1 MLQFVSRTI
10 GQRPTLMMV
19 KAKNDMEEV
28 MCSNQEKSQNEALLN
43 NINNKGKDG
52 SMVIFQDQFVREL
65 EKLIMN
71 MLIQIMVQRFEVNT
85 LSFTIGFFFVNLGK
99 SMIRWLTFNILKTLC
114 FTLVTILV
122 VIIIDQIIND
132 IIIL

>member
-1 MLQFVSRTI
+1 MTWRKLCVQTKS
-10 GQRPTLMMV
+10 
-19 KAKNDMEEV
+19 KAIK
-28 MCSNQEKSQNEALLN
+28 QALLN

-71 MLIQIMVQRFEVNT
+71 MLIQIVVQRFEVNT
-85 LSFTIGFFFVNLGK
+85 LSFTIVFFFVNLGK
-99 SMIRWLTFNILKTLC
+99 SMVRWLTFNILKTLR
-114 FTLVTILV
+114 FILATILV
-122 VIIIDQIIND
+122 VIIIDQTIND

>member
-85 LSFTIGFFFVNLGK
+85 LSFTIGFFFCEFG
-99 SMIRWLTFNILKTLC
+99 
-114 FTLVTILV
+114 
-122 VIIIDQIIND
+122 
-132 IIIL
+132 